1 MLNEK
6 PVISNQHGALAMAF
20 VPYFYA
26 AFQSSEWHISLLFF
40 GIAWLFL
47 YLFSYPFFMLF
58 SKKPTA
64 KNKRWAVIYFILSL
78 CFASPVLFSQPEVLL
93 FVLPLLPLGLVQF
106 YFAKQKNERHLLNDI
121 AGILT
126 FGVVGMAT
134 YYLST
139 QAVDFAFLVHP
150 TLFFIA
156 TTFYVKSLT
165 RERKNP
171 LYIELSIGIHLAL
184 SLIYL
189 FANENAIFTAYLFA
203 LARAIIVPTL
213 GWNVKKV
220 GMFEFLMIVIFL
232 MALIW

>member
-26 AFQSSEWHISLLFF
+26 VFQSPKWHISLLFF

-78 CFASPVLFSQPEVLL
+78 CFTSPILLSQPSVLL
-93 FVLPLLPLGLVQF
+93 FALPLLPLGLVQF
-106 YFAKQKNERHLLNDI
+106 YFAKQHNERHLLNDI

-134 YYLST
+134 YYLSM
-139 QAVDFAFLVHP
+139 QAVNFVFLIHP

-156 TTFYVKSLT
+156 TTFYVKRLA
-165 RERKNP
+165 REGKKP
-171 LYIELSIGIHLAL
+171 LYAELSIGIHLGL

-189 FANENAIFTAYLFA
+189 FTNENAIFTAYLFA

-220 GMFEFLMIVIFL
+220 GMFEFLTIMIFL
-232 MALIW
+232 ATLVC